1 MHFMNSN
8 LWIKT
13 ITSLLTPL
21 KKRVEVQPGKS
32 YFEQRKTNYS
42 SDESSGDLL
51 SIWLSFGKIVS
62 LNSSGLKV
70 TQI

>member
-1 MHFMNSN
+1 MHFIYSN

-51 SIWLSFGKIVS
+51 SIW
-62 LNSSGLKV
+62 
-70 TQI
+70 